1 VYVNSKNDTL
11 KYLFLKPLD
20 YDSTQKYPLVTCL
33 HGGPKRVAGNVEVAQ
48 PAQLLSEHANRKRY
62 PAFVFVP
69 QAPPGVLWGGLPQIP
84 SLESL
89 VLEAMNAL
97 EKEFSIDSTRRYIT
111 GGSGGGYGTWHF
123 ISMHPDMFAAAMPLC
138 GAGNPELASRV
149 THIPVWAF
157 HGDADRNVP
166 VTGSR
171 NMIEAIKK
179 AGGEPKYNE
188 FAGVGHNVWPEVEKT
203 EGVIDWLFAQRKN
216 ASHEDTKSTK

>member
-1 VYVNSKNDTL
+1 
-11 KYLFLKPLD
+11 
-20 YDSTQKYPLVTCL
+20 
-33 HGGPKRVAGNVEVAQ
+33 
-48 PAQLLSEHANRKRY
+48 
-62 PAFVFVP
+62 
-69 QAPPGVLWGGLPQIP
+69 
-84 SLESL
+84 
-89 VLEAMNAL
+89 
-97 EKEFSIDSTRRYIT
+97 
-111 GGSGGGYGTWHF
+111 
-123 ISMHPDMFAAAMPLC
+123 MHPDMFAAAMPLC